1 MKITDTSALGEAL
14 RYLREERSQYPYKN
28 SHEHLAITEQM
39 NEVVNLLISIHTEE
53 YNQ

>member
-14 RYLREERSQYPYKN
+14 RYLREERSHYSYKN
-28 SHEHLAITEQM
+28 DYEYMFITDQM
-39 NEVVNLLISIHTEE
+39 NEIVNLLISIHTEE